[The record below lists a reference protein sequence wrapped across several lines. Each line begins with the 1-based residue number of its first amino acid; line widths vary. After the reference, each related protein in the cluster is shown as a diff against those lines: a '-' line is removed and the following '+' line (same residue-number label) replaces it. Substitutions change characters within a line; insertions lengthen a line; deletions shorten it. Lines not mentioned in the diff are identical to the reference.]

1 LSHCHATQI
10 VENVSS
16 ECALCR
22 STQVGHGTRPD
33 VLADDR
39 QVTQGAPRSQMLR
52 LQPRELSSP
61 ERAANCC
68 AARWLP
74 SANVPCA

>member
-1 LSHCHATQI
+1 MSHCHATQI

-39 QVTQGAPRSQMLR
+39 QVTRGALRSQMLQ
-52 LQPRELSSP
+52 LPPREAVVAGAGPQSVENVSS
-61 ERAANCC
+61 AC
-68 AARWLP
+68 AQSR
-74 SANVPCA
+74 